1 MISSKSDPTEILKT
15 WPVSQETVLQTEV
28 CMAITLQ
35 SSQNYYKVQ
44 KIGCCYTVELPAQA
58 VLSSA

>member
-1 MISSKSDPTEILKT
+1 MISSKSDPNEILKT
-15 WPVSQETVLQTEV
+15 WSVSQETLLQTEM

-35 SSQNYYKVQ
+35 SSQNYYKVH
-44 KIGCCYTVELPAQA
+44 KIGCCYTVELPAQP